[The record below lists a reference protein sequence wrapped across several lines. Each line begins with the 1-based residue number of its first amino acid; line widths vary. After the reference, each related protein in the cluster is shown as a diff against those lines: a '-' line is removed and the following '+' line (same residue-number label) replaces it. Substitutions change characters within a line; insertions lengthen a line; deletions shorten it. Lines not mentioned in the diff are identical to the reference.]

1 MYRYGV
7 YVFNPQFNLII
18 DALLEKV
25 HLFLVSTFCECFVFI
40 FHLNCL
46 PVFLSICFSVHPSVA
61 LSVCAS
67 VCLSVCLSLI
77 ISSACAN
84 VCLSLFPCIC
94 LCVCAPFSLMS
105 VLSYSISERNIS
117 SFSVSFTW
125 ASLVCLFSKILPHVS
140 VCTLFERKR
149 RLHSEWSVLQ
159 RPVHIRKM

>member
-1 MYRYGV
+1 MSV
-7 YVFNPQFNLII
+7 
-18 DALLEKV
+18 
-25 HLFLVSTFCECFVFI
+25 LFLFFTLIVYLYFC
-40 FHLNCL
+40 LSA
-46 PVFLSICFSVHPSVA
+46 FLSIH
-61 LSVCAS
+61 LSLYLYVL
-67 VCLSVCLSLI
+67 LSVCLSLI

-84 VCLSLFPCIC
+84 VCLSLFPCVC

-125 ASLVCLFSKILPHVS
+125 VSLVCLFSKILPHVS

-159 RPVHIRKM
+159 GPVHIRKM

>member
-1 MYRYGV
+1 MSV
-7 YVFNPQFNLII
+7 
-18 DALLEKV
+18 
-25 HLFLVSTFCECFVFI
+25 LFLFFTLIVYLYFC
-40 FHLNCL
+40 LSA
-46 PVFLSICFSVHPSVA
+46 FLSIH
-61 LSVCAS
+61 LSIYLYVL
-67 VCLSVCLSLI
+67 LSVCLSLI

-84 VCLSLFPCIC
+84 VCLSLFPCVC

-125 ASLVCLFSKILPHVS
+125 VSLVCLFSKILPHVP

-159 RPVHIRKM
+159 GPVHIRKM